1 MNPENVNPNN
11 FKLENILFNNTN
23 FSIAYGKWE
32 NRNKVIAMRW
42 NGNKED
48 DKGFPK
54 TFGHPMWFIIDD
66 DIKLSILKSLVG
78 LKNSD
83 DDKIQ
88 NAIDEILQE

>member
-11 FKLENILFNNTN
+11 FKIENILFNNTN

-48 DKGFPK
+48 DKGENAHK
-54 TFGHPMWFIIDD
+54 DRN
-66 DIKLSILKSLVG
+66 
-78 LKNSD
+78 NSSD
-83 DDKIQ
+83 S
-88 NAIDEILQE
+88 